1 MTPFVYPDSPH
12 IRRHGPAGYANYES
26 YRPWLRGEFAFRCV
40 YCLKR
45 EQWGVLKAAYHLD
58 HFQAQVH
65 QPRVALDYDNL
76 LYTCAAC
83 NVAKG
88 KAEVPDP
95 CNCMLDGQVIVE
107 EDGSIHGT
115 TLDAR
120 RVIGKLGLNSP
131 DYREFRMLFIGIVRL
146 AAEYDPSRFR
156 MLMKYPDN
164 LPDLASLQPPQN
176 TRPQGVHES
185 FRARRDRGQLP
196 ETY

>member
-12 IRRHGPAGYANYES
+12 VRRHGPAGYANYES
-26 YRPWLRGEFAFRCV
+26 YRPWLRDEFAFRCV

-58 HFQAQVH
+58 HFRAQVH
-65 QPRVALDYDNL
+65 QPQAALDYDNL
-76 LYTCAAC
+76 LYACAAC
-83 NVAKG
+83 NTAKG
-88 KAEVPDP
+88 NAEVPDP
-95 CNCMLDGQVIVE
+95 CHCMLDGQVILG
-107 EDGSIHGT
+107 EDGSIHGIT
-115 TLDAR
+115 PAAR
-120 RVIGKLGLNSP
+120 RVIGKLGLDSP
-131 DYREFRMLFIGIVRL
+131 DYREFRMLFIGIVQL

-164 LPDLASLQPPQN
+164 LPDLASLQAPQN

-185 FRARRDRGQLP
+185 FRARRDRGELP